1 MKYNEI
7 IDKIKKFKIDVEYGK
22 IEFDTDNPFDH
33 HEKFEIAMEPFIE
46 DLMSAEDLSIMNDEY
61 SSTEN
66 LRKLCENLKRI
77 ELEELI
83 IKKKVFLDTLKNES
97 YNLIYHPISLKSS
110 QLLAHQVSKFVIEL
124 EKIFDE
130 REEKKQN
137 PELTLTKKIALLKS
151 VGLYDR
157 IAELEGSIAYKAK
170 ITQLL
175 TGGSLDT
182 ITKNIKNLN
191 LDIKD
196 IDAKYTSYQHV
207 EDMKSLVSKI
217 KSQTRGKIS
226 SKSGN
231 R

>member
-33 HEKFEIAMEPFIE
+33 DEKFEIAMEPFIK
-46 DLMSAEDLSIMNDEY
+46 DLMSADDLSITHNEF

-66 LRKLCENLKRI
+66 LSNLCENMKRL

-97 YNLIYHPISLKSS
+97 YNLIYHPVSKKSS
-110 QLLAHQVSKFVIEL
+110 QLLAHQVSLFVVEL
-124 EKIFDE
+124 EKLFNE
-130 REEKKQN
+130 REEKEQT

-151 VGLYDR
+151 IGFYDR
-157 IAELEGSIAYKAK
+157 ILELDGSNAYKAK

-182 ITKNIKNLN
+182 ITKNIKNLD
-191 LDIKD
+191 LEIEE
-196 IDAKYTSYQHV
+196 IDPKYTSYQHV
-207 EDMKSLVSKI
+207 EDMKSLVSQI
-217 KSQTRGKIS
+217 KSSTRGK
-226 SKSGN
+226 
-231 R
+231 

>member
-33 HEKFEIAMEPFIE
+33 DEKFEIAMEPFIK
-46 DLMSAEDLSIMNDEY
+46 DLMSADDLSITHNEF

-66 LRKLCENLKRI
+66 LSNLCENMKRI

-97 YNLIYHPISLKSS
+97 YNLIYHPVSKKSS
-110 QLLAHQVSKFVIEL
+110 QLLAHQVSLFVVEL
-124 EKIFDE
+124 EKVFNE
-130 REEKKQN
+130 REEKEQN

-151 VGLYDR
+151 IGFYDR
-157 IAELEGSIAYKAK
+157 ILELDGSNAYKAK

-182 ITKNIKNLN
+182 ITKNIKNLD
-191 LDIKD
+191 LEIEE
-196 IDAKYTSYQHV
+196 IDPKYTSYQHV
-207 EDMKSLVSKI
+207 EDMKSLVSQI
-217 KSQTRGKIS
+217 KSSTRGK
-226 SKSGN
+226 
-231 R
+231 

>member
-1 MKYNEI
+1 MKYSEI

-22 IEFDTDNPFDH
+22 IVFETDNPFDH
-33 HEKFEIAMEPFIE
+33 DEKFEIAMEPFIE
-46 DLMSAEDLSIMNDEY
+46 DLMSAEDLSITHNEY

-66 LRKLCENLKRI
+66 LSNLCENMKRI

-97 YNLIYHPISLKSS
+97 YNLIYHPVSKKSS
-110 QLLAHQVSKFVIEL
+110 QLLAHQVSLFVVEL
-124 EKIFDE
+124 EKVFNE
-130 REEKKQN
+130 REEKEQN

-151 VGLYDR
+151 IGFYDR
-157 IAELEGSIAYKAK
+157 ILELEGSNAYKAK

-182 ITKNIKNLN
+182 ITKNIKNLY
-191 LDIKD
+191 LDIQD
-196 IDAKYTSYQHV
+196 IDGKYTSYQHV

-217 KSQTRGKIS
+217 KSQTRGK
-226 SKSGN
+226 
-231 R
+231 

>member
-33 HEKFEIAMEPFIE
+33 DEKFEISMEPFIMN
-46 DLMSAEDLSIMNDEY
+46 LMSADDLSITHNEF

-66 LRKLCENLKRI
+66 LSNLCENMKRI

-97 YNLIYHPISLKSS
+97 YNLIYHPVSKKSS
-110 QLLAHQVSKFVIEL
+110 QLLAHQVSLFVVEL
-124 EKIFDE
+124 EKVFNE
-130 REEKKQN
+130 REEKEQN

-151 VGLYDR
+151 IGFYDR
-157 IAELEGSIAYKAK
+157 ILELEGSNAYKAK

-182 ITKNIKNLN
+182 ITKNIKNLY
-191 LDIKD
+191 LDIQD

-207 EDMKSLVSKI
+207 EDMKSLISQI
-217 KSQTRGKIS
+217 KSTTRGK
-226 SKSGN
+226 
-231 R
+231 

>member
-1 MKYNEI
+1 MKYNEA
-7 IDKIKKFKIDVEYGK
+7 IDRIKKFKIDVEYEK
-22 IEFDTDNPFDH
+22 IVFDTDNPFDH

-46 DLMSAEDLSIMNDEY
+46 DLMSADDLSLTHNEFC
-61 SSTEN
+61 SVEN
-66 LRKLCENLKRI
+66 LRNLCENIGRT

-83 IKKKVFLDTLKNES
+83 IKKKEFLDTLKNES
-97 YNLIYHPISLKSS
+97 YNLIYHPISQKSS
-110 QLLAHQVSKFVIEL
+110 QLLAHQVSLFVIEL

-130 REEKKQN
+130 REEKKEN

-151 VGLYDR
+151 IGFYDK
-157 IAELEGSIAYKAK
+157 IKELKGSNAYKAK

-182 ITKNIKNLN
+182 ITKNIKNLD

-207 EDMKSLVSKI
+207 EDMKSLVSQI
-217 KSQTRGKIS
+217 KSTTRGK
-226 SKSGN
+226 
-231 R
+231 

>member
-33 HEKFEIAMEPFIE
+33 DEKFEIAMEPFIK
-46 DLMSAEDLSIMNDEY
+46 DLMSADDLSITHNEF

-66 LRKLCENLKRI
+66 LSNLCENMKRL

-97 YNLIYHPISLKSS
+97 YNLIYHPVSKKSS
-110 QLLAHQVSKFVIEL
+110 QLLAHQVSLFVVEL
-124 EKIFDE
+124 EKVFNE
-130 REEKKQN
+130 REEKEQN

-151 VGLYDR
+151 IGFYDR
-157 IAELEGSIAYKAK
+157 ILELEDSNAYKAK

-182 ITKNIKNLN
+182 ITKNIKNLD
-191 LDIKD
+191 LEIEE
-196 IDAKYTSYQHV
+196 IDPKYTSYQHV
-207 EDMKSLVSKI
+207 EDMKSLVSQI
-217 KSQTRGKIS
+217 KSSTRGK
-226 SKSGN
+226 
-231 R
+231 

>member
-33 HEKFEIAMEPFIE
+33 DEKFEISMEPFIMN
-46 DLMSAEDLSIMNDEY
+46 LMSADDLSITHNEF

-66 LRKLCENLKRI
+66 LSNLCENMKRI

-97 YNLIYHPISLKSS
+97 YNLIYHPVSKKSS
-110 QLLAHQVSKFVIEL
+110 QLLAHQVSLFVVEL
-124 EKIFDE
+124 EKVFNE
-130 REEKKQN
+130 REEKEQT

-151 VGLYDR
+151 IGFYDR
-157 IAELEGSIAYKAK
+157 ILELEDSNAYKAK

-182 ITKNIKNLN
+182 ITKNIKNLH

-196 IDAKYTSYQHV
+196 IDGKYTSYQHV
-207 EDMKSLVSKI
+207 EDMKSLVSQI
-217 KSQTRGKIS
+217 KSSTRGK
-226 SKSGN
+226 
-231 R
+231 

>member
-33 HEKFEIAMEPFIE
+33 DEKFEISMEPFIMN
-46 DLMSAEDLSIMNDEY
+46 LMSADDLSITHNEF

-66 LRKLCENLKRI
+66 LSNLCENMKRI

-97 YNLIYHPISLKSS
+97 YNLIYHPVSKKSS
-110 QLLAHQVSKFVIEL
+110 QLLAHQVSLFVVEL
-124 EKIFDE
+124 EKVFNE
-130 REEKKQN
+130 REEKEQN

-151 VGLYDR
+151 IGFYDR
-157 IAELEGSIAYKAK
+157 ILELEDSNAYKAK

-182 ITKNIKNLN
+182 ITKNIKNLH

-196 IDAKYTSYQHV
+196 IDGKYTSYQHV
-207 EDMKSLVSKI
+207 EDMKSLVSQI
-217 KSQTRGKIS
+217 KSSTRGK
-226 SKSGN
+226 
-231 R
+231 

>member
-1 MKYNEI
+1 MKYSEV
-7 IDKIKKFKIDVEYGK
+7 IDKIKKFKIDVEFGK
-22 IEFDTDNPFDH
+22 ISFDSEDL
-33 HEKFEIAMEPFIE
+33 FEIIE
-46 DLMSAEDLSIMNDEY
+46 EEKKIMDDFLSKLLECDDLSITNNEY
-61 SSTEN
+61 SNTEN
-66 LRKLCENLKRI
+66 LSTLCKNIGRT

-83 IKKKVFLDTLKNES
+83 IKKKEFLDTLKNES
-97 YNLIYHPISLKSS
+97 YNLIYHPISQKSS
-110 QLLAHQVSKFVIEL
+110 KLLANQVSLFVIEL
-124 EKIFDE
+124 ENIFDE

-151 VGLYDR
+151 IGFYDK
-157 IAELEGSIAYKAK
+157 IKKLEGSNAYRAK

-207 EDMKSLVSKI
+207 EDMKKLVSKI
-217 KSQTRGKIS
+217 KSETRGK
-226 SKSGN
+226 
-231 R
+231 

>member
-33 HEKFEIAMEPFIE
+33 DEKFEIAMEPFIMN
-46 DLMSAEDLSIMNDEY
+46 LMSADDLSITHNEF

-66 LRKLCENLKRI
+66 LSNLCENMKRL

-97 YNLIYHPISLKSS
+97 YNLIYHPVSKKSS
-110 QLLAHQVSKFVIEL
+110 QLLAHQVSLFVVEL
-124 EKIFDE
+124 EKVFNE
-130 REEKKQN
+130 REEKEQN

-151 VGLYDR
+151 IGFYDR
-157 IAELEGSIAYKAK
+157 ILELEDSNAYKAK

-182 ITKNIKNLN
+182 ITKNIKNLH

-196 IDAKYTSYQHV
+196 IDGKYTSYQHV
-207 EDMKSLVSKI
+207 EDMKSLVSQI
-217 KSQTRGKIS
+217 KSSTRGK
-226 SKSGN
+226 
-231 R
+231 

>member
-22 IEFDTDNPFDH
+22 IEFDADNPFDH
-33 HEKFEIAMEPFIE
+33 DEKFEIAMEPFIK
-46 DLMSAEDLSIMNDEY
+46 DLMSADDLSITHNEF

-66 LRKLCENLKRI
+66 LSNLCDNMKRI

-97 YNLIYHPISLKSS
+97 YNLIYHPVSKKSS
-110 QLLAHQVSKFVIEL
+110 QLLAHQVSLFVVEL
-124 EKIFDE
+124 EKVFKE
-130 REEKKQN
+130 REEKEQN

-151 VGLYDR
+151 IGFYDK
-157 IAELEGSIAYKAK
+157 IEELKGSNAYKAK

-175 TGGSLDT
+175 SGGSLDT
-182 ITKNIKNLN
+182 ITKDIKNLD
-191 LDIKD
+191 LETEE
-196 IDAKYTSYQHV
+196 IDPKYTSYQHI

-217 KSQTRGKIS
+217 KSQTRGK
-226 SKSGN
+226 
-231 R
+231 

>member
-1 MKYNEI
+1 MKYNEV
-7 IDKIKKFKIDVEYGK
+7 IDRIKKFKIDVEYGK

-33 HEKFEIAMEPFIE
+33 EEKFQKAMEPFIE
-46 DLMSAEDLSIMNDEY
+46 DLMSADDLSLTHNEF
-61 SSTEN
+61 SSVEN
-66 LRKLCENLKRI
+66 LRNLCENIGRT

-83 IKKKVFLDTLKNES
+83 IKKKEFLDTLKNES
-97 YNLIYHPISLKSS
+97 YNLIYHPISQKSS
-110 QLLAHQVSKFVIEL
+110 QLLAHQVSLFIIEL

-130 REEKKQN
+130 REEKKEN

-151 VGLYDR
+151 IGFYDK
-157 IAELEGSIAYKAK
+157 IKELNGSNAYKAK

-182 ITKNIKNLN
+182 ITKNIKNLD

-207 EDMKSLVSKI
+207 EDMKSLVSQI
-217 KSQTRGKIS
+217 KSTTRGK
-226 SKSGN
+226 
-231 R
+231 

>member
-33 HEKFEIAMEPFIE
+33 DEKFEIAMEPFIMN
-46 DLMSAEDLSIMNDEY
+46 LMSADDLSITHNEF

-66 LRKLCENLKRI
+66 LSNLCENMKRI

-97 YNLIYHPISLKSS
+97 YNLIYHPVSKKSS
-110 QLLAHQVSKFVIEL
+110 QLLAHQVSLFVVEL
-124 EKIFDE
+124 EKVFNE
-130 REEKKQN
+130 REGKEQN
-137 PELTLTKKIALLKS
+137 PKLTLTKKIALLKNI
-151 VGLYDR
+151 GFYDR
-157 IAELEGSIAYKAK
+157 ILELDDSNAYKAK

-182 ITKNIKNLN
+182 ITKNIKNLD
-191 LDIKD
+191 LEIEE
-196 IDAKYTSYQHV
+196 IDPKYTSYQHV
-207 EDMKSLVSKI
+207 EDMKSLVSQI
-217 KSQTRGKIS
+217 KSSTRGK
-226 SKSGN
+226 
-231 R
+231 

>member
-7 IDKIKKFKIDVEYGK
+7 IDKIKKFKIDVEFGK
-22 IEFDTDNPFDH
+22 ISFDSEDL
-33 HEKFEIAMEPFIE
+33 FEIIE
-46 DLMSAEDLSIMNDEY
+46 EEKKIMDDFLSKLLECDDLSITNNEY
-61 SSTEN
+61 SNTEN
-66 LRKLCENLKRI
+66 LSTLCKNIGRT

-83 IKKKVFLDTLKNES
+83 IKKKEFLDTLKNES
-97 YNLIYHPISLKSS
+97 YNLIYHPISQKSS
-110 QLLAHQVSKFVIEL
+110 KLLAHQVSLFVIEL
-124 EKIFDE
+124 ENIFDE

-151 VGLYDR
+151 IGFYDK
-157 IAELEGSIAYKAK
+157 IKKLEGSNAYRAK
-170 ITQLL
+170 ITQLV

-217 KSQTRGKIS
+217 KSQTREK
-226 SKSGN
+226 
-231 R
+231 

>member
-33 HEKFEIAMEPFIE
+33 DEKFEIAMEPFIMN
-46 DLMSAEDLSIMNDEY
+46 LMSADDLSITHNEF

-66 LRKLCENLKRI
+66 LSNLCENMKRI

-97 YNLIYHPISLKSS
+97 YNLIYHPVSKKSS
-110 QLLAHQVSKFVIEL
+110 QLLAHQVSLFVVEL
-124 EKIFDE
+124 EKVFNE
-130 REEKKQN
+130 REEKEQN

-151 VGLYDR
+151 IGFYDR
-157 IAELEGSIAYKAK
+157 ILELEDSNAYKAK

-182 ITKNIKNLN
+182 ITKNIKNLH

-196 IDAKYTSYQHV
+196 IDGKYTSYQHV
-207 EDMKSLVSKI
+207 EDMKSLVSQI
-217 KSQTRGKIS
+217 KSSTRGK
-226 SKSGN
+226 
-231 R
+231 

>member
-33 HEKFEIAMEPFIE
+33 DEKFEIAMEPFIK
-46 DLMSAEDLSIMNDEY
+46 DLMSADDLSITHNEF

-66 LRKLCENLKRI
+66 LSNLCENMKRI

-97 YNLIYHPISLKSS
+97 YNLIYHPVSKKSS
-110 QLLAHQVSKFVIEL
+110 QLLAHQVSLFVVEL
-124 EKIFDE
+124 EKVFNE
-130 REEKKQN
+130 REEKEQT

-151 VGLYDR
+151 IGFYDR
-157 IAELEGSIAYKAK
+157 ILELDGSNAYKAK

-182 ITKNIKNLN
+182 ITKNIKNLD
-191 LDIKD
+191 LEIEE
-196 IDAKYTSYQHV
+196 IDPKYTSYQHV
-207 EDMKSLVSKI
+207 EDMKSLVSQI
-217 KSQTRGKIS
+217 KSSTRGK
-226 SKSGN
+226 
-231 R
+231 

>member
-33 HEKFEIAMEPFIE
+33 DEKFEIAMEPFIK
-46 DLMSAEDLSIMNDEY
+46 DLMSADDLSITHNEF

-66 LRKLCENLKRI
+66 LSNLCENMKRI

-97 YNLIYHPISLKSS
+97 YNLIYHPVSKKSS
-110 QLLAHQVSKFVIEL
+110 QLLAHQVSLFVVEL
-124 EKIFDE
+124 EKVFNE
-130 REEKKQN
+130 REEKEQN

-151 VGLYDR
+151 IGFYDR
-157 IAELEGSIAYKAK
+157 ILELDGSNAYKAK

-182 ITKNIKNLN
+182 ITKNIKNLY
-191 LDIKD
+191 LDIQD

-207 EDMKSLVSKI
+207 EDMKSLISQI
-217 KSQTRGKIS
+217 KSTTRGK
-226 SKSGN
+226 
-231 R
+231 

>member
-33 HEKFEIAMEPFIE
+33 DEKFEIAMEPFIK
-46 DLMSAEDLSIMNDEY
+46 DLMSADDLSITHNEF

-66 LRKLCENLKRI
+66 LSNLCENMKRI

-97 YNLIYHPISLKSS
+97 YNLIYHPVSKKSS
-110 QLLAHQVSKFVIEL
+110 QLLAHQVSLFVVEL
-124 EKIFDE
+124 EKVFNE
-130 REEKKQN
+130 REEKEQN

-151 VGLYDR
+151 IGFYDR
-157 IAELEGSIAYKAK
+157 ILELEGSNAYKAK

-182 ITKNIKNLN
+182 ITKNIKNLH

-196 IDAKYTSYQHV
+196 IDGKYTSYQHV
-207 EDMKSLVSKI
+207 EDMKSLVSQI
-217 KSQTRGKIS
+217 KSSTRGK
-226 SKSGN
+226 
-231 R
+231 

>member
-33 HEKFEIAMEPFIE
+33 DEKFEIAMEPFIK
-46 DLMSAEDLSIMNDEY
+46 DLMSADDLSITHNEF

-66 LRKLCENLKRI
+66 LSNLCENMKRL

-97 YNLIYHPISLKSS
+97 YNLIYHPVSKKSS
-110 QLLAHQVSKFVIEL
+110 QLLAHQVSLFVVEL
-124 EKIFDE
+124 EKVFNE
-130 REEKKQN
+130 REEKEQN

-151 VGLYDR
+151 IGFYDR
-157 IAELEGSIAYKAK
+157 ILELEDSNAYKAK

-182 ITKNIKNLN
+182 ITKNIKNLH

-196 IDAKYTSYQHV
+196 IDGKYTSYQHV
-207 EDMKSLVSKI
+207 EDMKSLVSQI
-217 KSQTRGKIS
+217 KSSTRGK
-226 SKSGN
+226 
-231 R
+231 

>member
-1 MKYNEI
+1 MKYSEV
-7 IDKIKKFKIDVEYGK
+7 IDKIKKFKIDVEFGK
-22 IEFDTDNPFDH
+22 ISFDSEDL
-33 HEKFEIAMEPFIE
+33 FEIIE
-46 DLMSAEDLSIMNDEY
+46 EEKKIMDDFLSKLLECDDLSITNNEY
-61 SSTEN
+61 SNTEN
-66 LRKLCENLKRI
+66 LSTLCKNIGRT

-83 IKKKVFLDTLKNES
+83 IKKKEFLDTLKNES
-97 YNLIYHPISLKSS
+97 YNLIYHPISQKSS
-110 QLLAHQVSKFVIEL
+110 KLLAHQVSLFVIEL
-124 EKIFDE
+124 ENIFDE

-151 VGLYDR
+151 IGFYDK
-157 IAELEGSIAYKAK
+157 IKKLEGSNAYRAK

-217 KSQTRGKIS
+217 KSQTRGK
-226 SKSGN
+226 
-231 R
+231 

>member
-22 IEFDTDNPFDH
+22 IEFDTDMSFDH
-33 HEKFEIAMEPFIE
+33 DEKFEIAMEPFIKN
-46 DLMSAEDLSIMNDEY
+46 LMSADDLSITHNEY
-61 SSTEN
+61 SNTEN
-66 LRKLCENLKRI
+66 LGTLCKNVGRT

-83 IKKKVFLDTLKNES
+83 IKKKEFLDTLKNES
-97 YNLIYHPISLKSS
+97 YNLIYHPISQKSS
-110 QLLAHQVSKFVIEL
+110 KLLAHQVSLFVIEL
-124 EKIFDE
+124 ERIFDE

-151 VGLYDR
+151 IGFYDK
-157 IAELEGSIAYKAK
+157 IKKLEGSNSYRAK
-170 ITQLL
+170 ITQLV

-217 KSQTRGKIS
+217 KSQTREK
-226 SKSGN
+226 
-231 R
+231 

>member
-1 MKYNEI
+1 MKYNEA
-7 IDKIKKFKIDVEYGK
+7 IDRIKKFKIDVEYGK

-33 HEKFEIAMEPFIE
+33 EEKFQKAMEPFIE
-46 DLMSAEDLSIMNDEY
+46 DLMSADDLSLTHNEF
-61 SSTEN
+61 SSVEN
-66 LRKLCENLKRI
+66 LRNLCENIGRT

-83 IKKKVFLDTLKNES
+83 IKKKEFLDTLKNQS
-97 YNLIYHPISLKSS
+97 YNLIYHPISQKSCE
-110 QLLAHQVSKFVIEL
+110 LLAHQVSLLVVEL

-130 REEKKQN
+130 REEKKEN

-151 VGLYDR
+151 IGFYDK
-157 IAELEGSIAYKAK
+157 IKELNGSNAYKAK

-182 ITKNIKNLN
+182 ITKNIKNLD

-207 EDMKSLVSKI
+207 EDMKSLVSQI
-217 KSQTRGKIS
+217 KSTTRGK
-226 SKSGN
+226 
-231 R
+231 

>member
-1 MKYNEI
+1 MKYNEA
-7 IDKIKKFKIDVEYGK
+7 IDRIKKFKIDVEYGK

-33 HEKFEIAMEPFIE
+33 EEKFQKAMEPFIE
-46 DLMSAEDLSIMNDEY
+46 DLMSADDLSLTHNEF
-61 SSTEN
+61 SSVEN
-66 LRKLCENLKRI
+66 LRNLCENIGRT

-83 IKKKVFLDTLKNES
+83 IKKKEFLDTLKNES
-97 YNLIYHPISLKSS
+97 YNLIYHPISQKSS
-110 QLLAHQVSKFVIEL
+110 QLLAHQVSLFIIEL

-130 REEKKQN
+130 REEKKEN

-151 VGLYDR
+151 IGFYDK
-157 IAELEGSIAYKAK
+157 IKELNGSNAYKAK

-182 ITKNIKNLN
+182 ITKNIKNLD

-207 EDMKSLVSKI
+207 EDMKSLVSQI
-217 KSQTRGKIS
+217 KSTTRGK
-226 SKSGN
+226 
-231 R
+231 

>member
-33 HEKFEIAMEPFIE
+33 DEKFEIAMEPFIK
-46 DLMSAEDLSIMNDEY
+46 DLMSADDLSITHNEF

-66 LRKLCENLKRI
+66 LSNLCENMKRI

-97 YNLIYHPISLKSS
+97 YNLIYHPVSKKSS
-110 QLLAHQVSKFVIEL
+110 QLLAHQVSLFVVEL
-124 EKIFDE
+124 EKVFNE
-130 REEKKQN
+130 REEKEQN

-151 VGLYDR
+151 IGFYDR
-157 IAELEGSIAYKAK
+157 ILELEDSNAYKAK

-182 ITKNIKNLN
+182 ITKNIKNLH

-196 IDAKYTSYQHV
+196 IDGKYTSYQHV
-207 EDMKSLVSKI
+207 EDMKSLVSQI
-217 KSQTRGKIS
+217 KSSTRGK
-226 SKSGN
+226 
-231 R
+231 

>member
-33 HEKFEIAMEPFIE
+33 DEKFEIAMEPFIMN
-46 DLMSAEDLSIMNDEY
+46 LMSADDLSITHNEF

-66 LRKLCENLKRI
+66 LSNLCENMKRI

-97 YNLIYHPISLKSS
+97 YNLIYHPVSKKSS
-110 QLLAHQVSKFVIEL
+110 QLLAHQVSLFVVEL
-124 EKIFDE
+124 EKVFNE
-130 REEKKQN
+130 REEKEQN

-151 VGLYDR
+151 IGFYDR
-157 IAELEGSIAYKAK
+157 ILELDGSNAYKAK

-182 ITKNIKNLN
+182 ITKNIKNLD
-191 LDIKD
+191 LEIEE
-196 IDAKYTSYQHV
+196 IDPKYTSYQHV
-207 EDMKSLVSKI
+207 EDMKSLVSQI
-217 KSQTRGKIS
+217 KSSTRGK
-226 SKSGN
+226 
-231 R
+231 

>member
-1 MKYNEI
+1 MKYSEV

-22 IEFDTDNPFDH
+22 IVFDTDNSFDH
-33 HEKFEIAMEPFIE
+33 MEKFETAMEPLIE
-46 DLMSAEDLSIMNDEY
+46 DLISADDLSITHNEY
-61 SSTEN
+61 SNTEN
-66 LRKLCENLKRI
+66 LSALCKNIGRT

-83 IKKKVFLDTLKNES
+83 IKKKEFLDTLKNES
-97 YNLIYHPISLKSS
+97 YNLIYHPISQKSS
-110 QLLAHQVSKFVIEL
+110 KLLAHQVSLFVIEL
-124 EKIFDE
+124 ERIFDE

-151 VGLYDR
+151 IGFYDK
-157 IAELEGSIAYKAK
+157 IKKLEGSNAYRAK
-170 ITQLL
+170 ITQLV

-217 KSQTRGKIS
+217 KSQTREK
-226 SKSGN
+226 
-231 R
+231 

>member
-22 IEFDTDNPFDH
+22 IVFETDNPFDH
-33 HEKFEIAMEPFIE
+33 YEKFEIAMEPFIE
-46 DLMSAEDLSIMNDEY
+46 DLMSADDLSIMNDEY

-66 LRKLCENLKRI
+66 LSNLCESLKRI

-97 YNLIYHPISLKSS
+97 YNLIYNPVSKKSL
-110 QLLAHQVSKFVIEL
+110 QLLAHQVSLFVVEL
-124 EKIFDE
+124 EKVFNE
-130 REEKKQN
+130 REEKEQN

-151 VGLYDR
+151 IGFYDR
-157 IAELEGSIAYKAK
+157 ILELEGSNAYKAK

-182 ITKNIKNLN
+182 ITKNIKNLY
-191 LDIKD
+191 LDIQD

-207 EDMKSLVSKI
+207 EDMKSLISQI
-217 KSQTRGKIS
+217 KSTTRGK
-226 SKSGN
+226 
-231 R
+231 

>member
-1 MKYNEI
+1 MKYNEA
-7 IDKIKKFKIDVEYGK
+7 IDRIKKFKIDVEYKK
-22 IEFDTDNPFDH
+22 IVFDTDNPFDH

-46 DLMSAEDLSIMNDEY
+46 DLMSADDLSLTHNEF
-61 SSTEN
+61 SSIEN
-66 LRKLCENLKRI
+66 LRNLCENIGRT

-83 IKKKVFLDTLKNES
+83 IKKKEFLAILKYES
-97 YNLIYHPISLKSS
+97 YNLIYHPISKKSL
-110 QLLAHQVSKFVIEL
+110 QLLAHQVSLFIIEL

-151 VGLYDR
+151 IGFYDK
-157 IAELEGSIAYKAK
+157 IKELKGSNAYKAK

-182 ITKNIKNLN
+182 ITKNIKNLD

-207 EDMKSLVSKI
+207 EDMKSLVSQI
-217 KSQTRGKIS
+217 KSTTRGK
-226 SKSGN
+226 
-231 R
+231 

>member
-1 MKYNEI
+1 MKYNEA
-7 IDKIKKFKIDVEYGK
+7 IDRIKKFKIDVEYGK

-33 HEKFEIAMEPFIE
+33 EEKFQKAMEPFIE
-46 DLMSAEDLSIMNDEY
+46 DLMSADDLSLTHNEF
-61 SSTEN
+61 SSVEN
-66 LRKLCENLKRI
+66 LRNLCENIGRT

-83 IKKKVFLDTLKNES
+83 IKKKEFLDTLKNES
-97 YNLIYHPISLKSS
+97 YNLIYHPISQKSS
-110 QLLAHQVSKFVIEL
+110 QLLAHQVSLFIIEL

-130 REEKKQN
+130 REEKKEN

-151 VGLYDR
+151 IGFYDK
-157 IAELEGSIAYKAK
+157 IKELIGSNAFKAK

-182 ITKNIKNLN
+182 ITKNIKNLD

-207 EDMKSLVSKI
+207 EDMKSLVSQI
-217 KSQTRGKIS
+217 KSTTRGK
-226 SKSGN
+226 
-231 R
+231 